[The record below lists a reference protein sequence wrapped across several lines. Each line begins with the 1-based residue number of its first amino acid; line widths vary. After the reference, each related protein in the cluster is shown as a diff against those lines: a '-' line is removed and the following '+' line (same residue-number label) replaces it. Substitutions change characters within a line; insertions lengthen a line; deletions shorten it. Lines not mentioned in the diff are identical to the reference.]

1 MPLVWLPVFGD
12 YLLGIPVSL
21 IAAKASWYVVF
32 PLVVVIFLLAVYRVT
47 DADGNEKAPT
57 RTHEA
62 A

>member
-21 IAAKASWYVVF
+21 IAARASWYVVF
-32 PLVVVIFLLAVYRVT
+32 PLVILIFVLAVYRTT
-47 DADGNEKAPT
+47 DEGNEKAPAV
-57 RTHEA
+57 THEA